1 MSTPRTTITF
11 EELLRLASNPTPT
24 PAPTPTPSKLPPP
37 IYSLGDQNLSEL
49 ASWLPGF
56 LLQGSFEGGRF
67 VRDEEEVLDLIGDFS
82 RQNRCRKWTL
92 TVHPSVLSTLPETL
106 RSRASAASP
115 GSPVDHLWVTWEDY
129 AQGRWRP
136 DTVR

>member
-1 MSTPRTTITF
+1 MTRTTITF
-11 EELLRLASNPTPT
+11 AELLQLKGNPT
-24 PAPTPTPSKLPPP
+24 PAPTLTPAASPLPPP
-37 IYSLGDQNLSEL
+37 IYSLDLDGHPAAD
-49 ASWLPGF
+49 WLPGF
-56 LLQGSFEGGRF
+56 LLQGSFEGGEFLRT
-67 VRDEEEVLDLIGDFS
+67 EEEVLDLIDDFS

-92 TVHPSVLSTLPETL
+92 TVHPSVLPTLPPTL

-115 GSPVDHLWVTWEDY
+115 ASPVDHLWITWADF